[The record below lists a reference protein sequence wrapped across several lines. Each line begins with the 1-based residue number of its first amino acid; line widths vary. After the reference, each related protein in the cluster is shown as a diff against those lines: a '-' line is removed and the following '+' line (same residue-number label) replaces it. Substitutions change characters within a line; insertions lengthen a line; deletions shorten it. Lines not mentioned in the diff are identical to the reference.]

1 MLWGFIISALTLGL
15 LSSFHCVGMC
25 GPFALALPFPN
36 KTYWQK
42 IGGILFYNLGR
53 IMTYSL
59 LGLFFG
65 LIGRIVSLAG
75 FQQYLSIALGFFILL
90 YVILPYFHLQF
101 PQLTFVSEFT
111 IWVHTLLGKLLRKP
125 SFGKLLFIGMLN
137 GLLPCGMVYFAV
149 AGALAT
155 GSIGYGWLF
164 MIVFG
169 IGTVPLMALLSYFGF
184 LINLRTRNFLKKLI
198 PVALGLM
205 AILLIFRGMNL
216 GIPYLS
222 PYLSGTSGNVITC
235 H

>member
-1 MLWGFIISALTLGL
+1 MG
-15 LSSFHCVGMC
+15 GM
-25 GPFALALPFPN
+25 
-36 KTYWQK
+36 
-42 IGGILFYNLGR
+42 LFYNLGR
-53 IMTYSL
+53 ITTYNL

-75 FQQYLSIALGFFILL
+75 FQQYLSIALGLFILL

-101 PQLTFVSEFT
+101 PQLSYVSELT
-111 IWVHTLLGKLLRKP
+111 IWVQTLLGKLLRKP
-125 SFGKLLFIGMLN
+125 TFSKLLFIGMLN
-137 GLLPCGMVYFAV
+137 GLLPCGMVFFAV

-155 GSIGYGWLF
+155 GSIGEGWLF

-169 IGTVPLMALLSYFGF
+169 IGTVPLLALLSYFGF

-205 AILLIFRGMNL
+205 DILLIFRGMNL

-222 PYLSGTSGNVITC
+222 PYLSGTSRNVITC
-235 H
+235 N

>member
-1 MLWGFIISALTLGL
+1 MG
-15 LSSFHCVGMC
+15 GM
-25 GPFALALPFPN
+25 
-36 KTYWQK
+36 
-42 IGGILFYNLGR
+42 LFYNLGR
-53 IMTYSL
+53 ITTYNL

-75 FQQYLSIALGFFILL
+75 FQQYLSIALGLFILL

-101 PQLTFVSEFT
+101 PQLSYVSELT
-111 IWVHTLLGKLLRKP
+111 IWVQTLLGKLLRKP
-125 SFGKLLFIGMLN
+125 TFSKLLFIGMLN
-137 GLLPCGMVYFAV
+137 GLLPCGMVFFAV

-155 GSIGYGWLF
+155 GSIGEGWLF

-169 IGTVPLMALLSYFGF
+169 IGTVPLLALLSYFGF

-205 AILLIFRGMNL
+205 DILLIFRGMNL

-222 PYLSGTSGNVITC
+222 PYLSGTSRNVITC

>member
-1 MLWGFIISALTLGL
+1 MG
-15 LSSFHCVGMC
+15 GM
-25 GPFALALPFPN
+25 
-36 KTYWQK
+36 
-42 IGGILFYNLGR
+42 LFYNLGR
-53 IMTYSL
+53 ITTYNL

-75 FQQYLSIALGFFILL
+75 FQQYLSIALGLFILL
-90 YVILPYFHLQF
+90 YVILPYFHLEF
-101 PQLTFVSEFT
+101 PQLSYVSELT
-111 IWVHTLLGKLLRKP
+111 IWVQTLLGKLLRKP
-125 SFGKLLFIGMLN
+125 TFSKLLFIGMLN

-155 GSIGYGWLF
+155 GSIGEGWLF

-169 IGTVPLMALLSYFGF
+169 IGTVPLLALLSYFGF

-205 AILLIFRGMNL
+205 DILLIFRGMNL

-222 PYLSGTSGNVITC
+222 PYLSGTSRNVITC